1 MSDTCVLH
9 VKYWNQSICAC
20 IACMCIHVY
29 TCCYICKFW
38 NQSICACIACI
49 GIHVYTCCYICKF
62 WNQSIC
68 ACIVCIGIHVY
79 TCCCICNTLLCVG
92 AHNRPETSLEGAA
105 TSGPHSGQPWAAVL
119 PLYPAIRDPFP
130 HPFWRTRARCTR
142 RGGPKLPPC
151 TAHGPSNHNGHS
163 MIPSWAPSE
172 LIWVGGAA
180 HRRRVR
186 QQQHPKTPSWHWL
199 YVYVCVCMCMYLKC
213 PSHCMYVYVCVY
225 TCACIVCIVCMC
237 LYVVCIVCIRP
248 GKHWCHHNRPST
260 PPGEAAT
267 SGPHSGQPW
276 AAAPPLYPAVRDPFP
291 DPFWRTRARC
301 TRRGGQ
307 SCPPA
312 QPMGPPITMGTWW
325 SRPEPRP
332 SWSG

>member
-1 MSDTCVLH
+1 MLRSITQVYAWYANITHELRKHYATITQRLRNDYAIVLRWPLRSDYAAITQNCVMIT
-9 VKYWNQSICAC
+9 Q
-20 IACMCIHVY
+20 
-29 TCCYICKFW
+29 CY
-38 NQSICACIACI
+38 
-49 GIHVYTCCYICKF
+49 
-62 WNQSIC
+62 
-68 ACIVCIGIHVY
+68 
-79 TCCCICNTLLCVG
+79 
-92 AHNRPETSLEGAA
+92 
-105 TSGPHSGQPWAAVL
+105 AVL
-119 PLYPAIRDPFP
+119 RMLRSVT
-130 HPFWRTRARCTR
+130 HRATCW
-142 RGGPKLPPC
+142 C
-151 TAHGPSNHNGHS
+151 
-163 MIPSWAPSE
+163 
-172 LIWVGGAA
+172 
-180 HRRRVR
+180 
-186 QQQHPKTPSWHWL
+186 SWHWL
-199 YVYVCVCMCMYLKC
+199 YVVCVCIYMYLKC

-267 SGPHSGQPW
+267 SGPHAAQPW

-325 SRPEPRP
+325 PRPEPRP